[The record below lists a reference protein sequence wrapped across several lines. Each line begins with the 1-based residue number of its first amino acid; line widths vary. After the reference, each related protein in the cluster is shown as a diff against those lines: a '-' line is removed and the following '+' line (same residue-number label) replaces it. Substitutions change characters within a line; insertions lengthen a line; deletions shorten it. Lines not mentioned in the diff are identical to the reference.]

1 VLLKALA
8 PSNAPDAHI
17 YNKLVKGYF
26 KNRQIGD
33 CLEILLQDGEKLG
46 LHSQEK
52 CLTYLGSRFRP
63 VLEGVTPDLSDA
75 EVGLFLLD
83 RVLFVHTRN
92 TKDKFNT
99 LCIMIEK
106 LYSYV
111 GGECESDSLDSTSNQ
126 EVLLGGHL
134 YGQLLAEKLYDI
146 LLGARAK
153 LTKEIAMA
161 GKKGEALKIK
171 DAAFVKKLLSSQTG
185 IGKKMEH
192 FLATGNLTSKSQLDL
207 Q

>member
-1 VLLKALA
+1 VQMRCVREDMHAQTLTLHYLSDGNCVLKFIFQKQEFLIPAYVLLKALA

-134 YGQLLAEKLYDI
+134 YG
-146 LLGARAK
+146 
-153 LTKEIAMA
+153 
-161 GKKGEALKIK
+161 
-171 DAAFVKKLLSSQTG
+171 
-185 IGKKMEH
+185 
-192 FLATGNLTSKSQLDL
+192 
-207 Q
+207 